1 MERIYGIDNEG
12 LELAIYIPEIGVK
25 DELVKKGIQNN
36 MVAYQKM
43 KAFDTKLETKIGRNV
58 YLQNMLVDG

>member
-1 MERIYGIDNEG
+1 
-12 LELAIYIPEIGVK
+12 
-25 DELVKKGIQNN
+25 